1 MFSIDSWGCIIP
13 GFVVQRFISNN
24 RKSFMKHKR
33 RMGIEEGAKVTLYVF
48 QISSDETR
56 SKQKIKVVQKREN
69 SSEVQVSNK
78 CFSLFVSL

>member
-1 MFSIDSWGCIIP
+1 
-13 GFVVQRFISNN
+13 
-24 RKSFMKHKR
+24 
-33 RMGIEEGAKVTLYVF
+33 MGIEEGAKVTLYVF